1 MRKLFIT
8 LLIIAGF
15 IYTNGQNILFEFTVT
30 MRANVQIGKQ
40 WDFSYTD
47 LSNPMKISLEN
58 NRLKMV
64 YNSGKVF
71 WEVDILNIIKTKETI
86 ENGKITEQCFALEY
100 EEKNNYTGYIL
111 YNYKYDFGEDLYE
124 LKTPFII
131 DGWVFSYNYYSN

>member
-1 MRKLFIT
+1 MKKLFIT

-15 IYTNGQNILFEFTVT
+15 IYTNGQNISFEFTAT
-30 MRANVQIGKQ
+30 MRANVRIGKQ

-64 YNSGKVF
+64 HNSGKVF

-86 ENGKITEQCFALEY
+86 ENGKITEQHFALEY
-100 EEKNNYTGYIL
+100 KEKNNYTGYIL
-111 YNYKYDFGEDLYE
+111 YDYKYDLGEDLYE